1 MDPCARCF
9 LAVVPCVAGNPL
21 NPTVSSVPETLTDG
35 STLDIHVLTGDEVRR
50 AERGPHGKHGVLAH
64 AKLRH
69 FALDGDAVFGKVSA
83 MRRVHLFGFTRTRA
97 QVAGKTPRAYPVSAV
112 SPVGWGE
119 GRTER

>member
-1 MDPCARCF
+1 M
-9 LAVVPCVAGNPL
+9 
-21 NPTVSSVPETLTDG
+21 
-35 STLDIHVLTGDEVRR
+35 LTGDEVRR

-97 QVAGKTPRAYPVSAV
+97 ELQGKHPGLIQFLLYHLCDGAKDEPR
-112 SPVGWGE
+112 GE
-119 GRTER
+119 STRRLRCLVRRRIRGV